1 MVVIGGQ
8 SGLEQDALDM
18 MRARFAR
25 ATHRFDSSWP
35 TSSASRS
42 AASGVYLQSR
52 GVACVGVTARI
63 DLSAARRCCSC
74 SSIGHYDSPFVR
86 RVGVS
91 LNLLAIPFERQLL
104 SVFSNAEEVRA
115 FNPLV
120 RVPALVLDD
129 GECLIDS
136 AAILDHLDE
145 RVGPARALLP
155 AGGKARRDALQK
167 IALAVGVG
175 DKAIAITYERR
186 KPAAR
191 IDEAWIAR
199 CRGQQEGALAELDR
213 RIAGHH
219 EPDETPLMQPEI
231 TIATM
236 LGYLRLRQPETLPA
250 GRYPALEALSARA
263 EAHPAFKACLPTL
276 EEIGGSPHDAQA
288 ALLRLQGDAQ
298 SR

>member
-1 MVVIGGQ
+1 MQ
-8 SGLEQDALDM
+8 L
-18 MRARFAR
+18 
-25 ATHRFDSSWP
+25 
-35 TSSASRS
+35 
-42 AASGVYLQSR
+42 
-52 GVACVGVTARI
+52 
-63 DLSAARRCCSC
+63 
-74 SSIGHYDSPFVR
+74 IGHYDSPFVR

-91 LNLLAIPFERQLL
+91 LHVLGFPFERQLL
-104 SVFSNAEEVRA
+104 SVFSNAEAMRA

-145 RVGPARALLP
+145 MVGPARALLP
-155 AGGKARRDALQK
+155 AAGQARRDALQK
-167 IALAVGVG
+167 LALATGVG

-191 IDEAWIAR
+191 IDDTWIAR
-199 CRGQQEGALAELDR
+199 CRGQQEGALGELDR
-213 RIAGHH
+213 RFAAAK
-219 EPDETPLMQPEI
+219 PDEARLMQPEI
-231 TIATM
+231 TVAAM

-250 GRYPALEALSARA
+250 ARYPALEALSSRA

-276 EEIGGSPHDAQA
+276 AEIGGSPHDAQA
-288 ALLRLQGDAQ
+288 ALLRLRGHAQ

>member
-1 MVVIGGQ
+1 MT
-8 SGLEQDALDM
+8 LRL
-18 MRARFAR
+18 
-25 ATHRFDSSWP
+25 
-35 TSSASRS
+35 
-42 AASGVYLQSR
+42 
-52 GVACVGVTARI
+52 
-63 DLSAARRCCSC
+63 
-74 SSIGHYDSPFVR
+74 IGHYDSPFVR

-91 LNLLAIPFERQLL
+91 LHVLGIPFERQLL
-104 SVFSNAEEVRA
+104 SVFSNAEAMRA

-120 RVPALVLDD
+120 RVPALVLEN

-145 RVGPARALLP
+145 SVGPERALLP
-155 AGGKARRDALQK
+155 ARGKARRDALQK
-167 IALAVGVG
+167 IALATGVG

-186 KPAAR
+186 KPAAK

-213 RIAGHH
+213 RSTDGKPDAGR
-219 EPDETPLMQPEI
+219 LMQPAI
-231 TIATM
+231 TVAAM

-250 GRYPALEALSARA
+250 GRYPALAALSAWA
-263 EAHPAFKACLPTL
+263 EAQPAFKACLPTPK
-276 EEIGGSPHDAQA
+276 EIGGEPQDAQA